1 MEERF
6 LIWIGAYGE
15 LKSSLI
21 FDFYWNSLT
30 RLNNNIS
37 KYVVPDYFAALPDD
51 IRAAINP

>member
-37 KYVVPDYFAALPDD
+37 KYVVPDYFGRD
-51 IRAAINP
+51 